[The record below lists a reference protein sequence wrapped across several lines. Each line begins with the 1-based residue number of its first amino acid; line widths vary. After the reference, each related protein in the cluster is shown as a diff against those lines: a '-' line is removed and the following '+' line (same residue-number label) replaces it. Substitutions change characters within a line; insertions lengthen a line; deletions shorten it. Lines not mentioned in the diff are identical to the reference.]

1 MIIERVREVLPEWF
15 KDHPMVTAVKK
26 EQQAE
31 VVKKRQE
38 ASVELE
44 KIQARILIGF
54 PDLEADRES
63 ILQDIKKAE
72 EKVVSLKEKAVKV
85 RIDLVN
91 RKEALERGRKAQERI
106 LLETADERIDVAIE
120 WFRSREE
127 DLRRPGRISTRGGH
141 AQKNVRTWSKETH
154 QESNYPAVCEAMDY
168 CREAIKRLEAM
179 RLVPQFD
186 PAVVEVM
193 KKSIPSTDR
202 FTEYK
207 GEKPIPKGPDPVFL
221 RKKWDA
227 VDAKIASLLN
237 RRV

>member
-1 MIIERVREVLPEWF
+1 MIIERVKEVLPEWF

-26 EQQAE
+26 EQRA
-31 VVKKRQE
+31 VVLKKRQE
-38 ASVELE
+38 AVEELE
-44 KIQARILIGF
+44 KIQARLLIGF
-54 PDLEADRES
+54 PDLEANVES

-72 EKVVSLKEKAVKV
+72 ENVVSQKEKARKI

-141 AQKNVRTWSKETH
+141 SEKNLFAWSKEVH
-154 QESNYPAVCEAMDY
+154 QESNYPAVCEAMEF
-168 CREAIKRLEAM
+168 CREAIQRLEAM
-179 RLVPQFD
+179 RLVPEFD
-186 PAVVEVM
+186 QDVVEMM

-207 GEKPIPKGPDPVFL
+207 GERSIPKGPDPVFL

-227 VDAKIASLLN
+227 VDAEIKELLT
-237 RRV
+237 RRI